1 MIIELGCYQI
11 RPAHPGLS
19 LWKHV
24 VGGKKIV
31 KGKYQGRITQEGW
44 KPMGLYPHDYAHALR
59 LIGDDYAN
67 HSDTRLDMASSLR
80 AVTNYIKMSVEQAK
94 VLDKLGKVDADVLDL

>member
-11 RPAHPGLS
+11 RPSHPGLS

-24 VGGKKIV
+24 VGGNKIV
-31 KGKYQGRITQEGW
+31 RGKYAGQVVAEGW

-59 LIGDDYAN
+59 LIGADYAN
-67 HSDTRLDMASSLR
+67 HTDARVDLPAAFRTVSEYVKLCA
-80 AVTNYIKMSVEQAK
+80 EQAK
-94 VLDKLGKVDADVLDL
+94 KLDKLGKVDDDPADV